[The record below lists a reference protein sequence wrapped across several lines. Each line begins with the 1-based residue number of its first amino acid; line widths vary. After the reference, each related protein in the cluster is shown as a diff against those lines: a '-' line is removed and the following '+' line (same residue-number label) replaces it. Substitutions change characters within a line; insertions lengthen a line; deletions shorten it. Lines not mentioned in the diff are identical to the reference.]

1 MDYSGGFFDLAAYGF
16 TEGFY
21 FYGFENATTETFTM
35 YFDDGTS
42 AYYTATSG
50 TCDQEGCADGYVE
63 DCSGDGDCC
72 LESWIG
78 DGYPDCEDQQYG
90 CDLTCYDNDGGDCDG
105 RSIGTND
112 LVNSQFVL
120 SLIHI

>member
-78 DGYPDCEDQQYG
+78 DG
-90 CDLTCYDNDGGDCDG
+90 
-105 RSIGTND
+105 
-112 LVNSQFVL
+112 
-120 SLIHI
+120 